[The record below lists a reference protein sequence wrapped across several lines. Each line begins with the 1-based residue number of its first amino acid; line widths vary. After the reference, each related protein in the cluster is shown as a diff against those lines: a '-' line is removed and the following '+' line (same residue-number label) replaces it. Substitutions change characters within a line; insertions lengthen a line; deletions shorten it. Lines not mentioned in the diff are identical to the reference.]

1 MISEHFD
8 LLQQWV
14 KAEEE
19 AKAVKPIIAKE
30 LALRKK
36 VFASFL
42 AEPKEGTNYVELGNG
57 WRLKLTH
64 KLSRTVDEAA
74 LPAVAELLLES
85 KGVYID
91 TLVDYKPSLKLAVY
105 RELSDE
111 NKQVFDQALIMRP
124 STPTVEMVPPK
135 ETE

>member
-36 VFASFL
+36 VFTSFL
-42 AEPKEGTNYVELGNG
+42 AEPKEGTNYVELSNG

-64 KLSRTVDEAA
+64 KLNRTVDEAA
-74 LPAVAELLLES
+74 LPAVADLLKS
-85 KGVYID
+85 KGVSID

-105 RELSDE
+105 RELADE
-111 NKQVFDQALIMRP
+111 NKHLFDQALIMKP